1 MLDFEPTDLEG
12 EPRDRTTQ
20 VRHGRSLGVLIE
32 QAATRLGVD
41 KSVFVRAAIAKEAG
55 RVNEESSR
63 HVMSADDA
71 ALFAAALDAP
81 PAPTPRAVAGA
92 AAYRRRVVHAE

>member
-1 MLDFEPTDLEG
+1 MLDFEPSELDA

-20 VRHGRSLGVLIE
+20 VRHGRELGLLIE
-32 QAATRLGVD
+32 RAATRLGID

-63 HVMSADDA
+63 HIMSEEDA

-81 PAPTPRAVAGA
+81 PAPTPRAVAA
-92 AAYRRRVVHAE
+92 AGSYRRRVVHAE